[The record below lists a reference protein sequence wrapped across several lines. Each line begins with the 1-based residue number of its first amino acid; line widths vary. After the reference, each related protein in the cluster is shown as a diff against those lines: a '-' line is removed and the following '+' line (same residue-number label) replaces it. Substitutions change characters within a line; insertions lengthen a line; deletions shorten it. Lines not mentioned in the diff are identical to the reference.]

1 MKKFAALFLA
11 VVIAVT
17 MLAAPAASSA
27 AGTPQYD
34 LGASAQPDHIT
45 LTWTQD
51 PLTTQ
56 TITWRTDITIARG
69 LVQYAKAADKAS
81 FPGKAATVEATVQK
95 FTSDLGDMNIHTATL
110 TGLEPGTEYIYRVGD
125 GTNWSDIHTFTTE
138 ASNTH
143 SFKFL
148 IFGDS
153 QSGDPLNPEYK
164 PWHDT
169 IQNAFKTNPDAKFFV
184 NVGDLVEQGQN
195 YVHWN
200 KWFEAAKGVID
211 TIPAMATQGNH
222 ETYNPPDGH
231 STKPIFWTTQF
242 KLPQNGPEGLKGQ
255 AYSFDYGNAHI
266 VMLDSQEEEEE
277 KGVAGD
283 ILAAQK
289 AWLEKDLQNT
299 NKPWKLIFFHKTP
312 YYNKATRTNE
322 DIKAAFQP
330 LFDKYHVDVVFN
342 GHDHAVART
351 YPIAGDKFVSS
362 PAKGTI
368 YYLTGRSGNKYYP
381 DLSAKVWDAF
391 FYDPQDQPNYIV
403 AELNGDK
410 LTLRAMKQDG
420 TPIDTYT
427 IDKASGLDTPQTI
440 VPPKYNS
447 TRLVIFGNML
457 QQPLLPVTPK
467 QVNGQWYIPVRAF
480 MQFLGG
486 NVAWYDDGSVTIVYG
501 KDKVQMASKSAR
513 ATING
518 QEVNLPGSS
527 LMDKNT
533 LFIPAADLEE
543 FFGFSYKYDAA
554 TNMLMFTK

>member
-1 MKKFAALFLA
+1 
-11 VVIAVT
+11 
-17 MLAAPAASSA
+17 MLDEVSLTFKSDNLEEIY
-27 AGTPQYD
+27 GELYD
-34 LGASAQPDHIT
+34 
-45 LTWTQD
+45 
-51 PLTTQ
+51 
-56 TITWRTDITIARG
+56 
-69 LVQYAKAADKAS
+69 K
-81 FPGKAATVEATVQK
+81 
-95 FTSDLGDMNIHTATL
+95 
-110 TGLEPGTEYIYRVGD
+110 
-125 GTNWSDIHTFTTE
+125 
-138 ASNTH
+138 
-143 SFKFL
+143 
-148 IFGDS
+148 
-153 QSGDPLNPEYK
+153 PEYK
-164 PWHDT
+164 D
-169 IQNAFKTNPDAKFFV
+169 V
-184 NVGDLVEQGQN
+184 C
-195 YVHWN
+195 
-200 KWFEAAKGVID
+200 
-211 TIPAMATQGNH
+211 
-222 ETYNPPDGH
+222 
-231 STKPIFWTTQF
+231 
-242 KLPQNGPEGLKGQ
+242 
-255 AYSFDYGNAHI
+255 SFDYGNAHI
-266 VMLDSQEEEEE
+266 VMLDSQEEEE

-299 NKPWKLIFFHKTP
+299 NKPWKLVFFHKTP

-391 FYDPQDQPNYIV
+391 FYDPQDQLNYIV

-427 IDKASGLDTPQTI
+427 IDKASGVDTPQTI

-501 KDKVQMASKSAR
+501 KDKVQMASNSAR

>member
-266 VMLDSQEEEEE
+266 VMLDSQEEEE

-299 NKPWKLIFFHKTP
+299 NKPWKLVFFHKTP

-427 IDKASGLDTPQTI
+427 IDKASGVDTPQTI

-480 MQFLGG
+480 IQFLGG

-501 KDKVQMASKSAR
+501 KNKVRMASNSAR

>member
-17 MLAAPAASSA
+17 MLAPAASSA

-266 VMLDSQEEEEE
+266 VMLDSQEEEE

-299 NKPWKLIFFHKTP
+299 NKPWKLVFFHKTP

>member
-1 MKKFAALFLA
+1 MKKFAAFLLA
-11 VVIAVT
+11 VVMAVA
-17 MLAAPAASSA
+17 MLAAPAASFA

-34 LGASAQPDHIT
+34 LGVSAQPDHIT

-51 PLTTQ
+51 PATTQ
-56 TITWRTDITIARG
+56 TITWRTDPAATKGII
-69 LVQYAKAADKAS
+69 QYARTADRAS
-81 FPGKAATVEATVQK
+81 FPGKAATVEATIQK
-95 FTSDLGDMNIHTATL
+95 FTSDLGDMNIHSATL

-138 ASNTH
+138 ASNTT

-164 PWHDT
+164 PWQET
-169 IQNAFKTNPDAKFFV
+169 IQKAFKANPDAKFFV
-184 NVGDLVEQGQN
+184 NVGDLVEWGQN

-200 KWFEAAKGVID
+200 KWFEAARGVID

-222 ETYNPPDGH
+222 ETYNPPDWH
-231 STKPIFWTTQF
+231 TTKPVYWTTQF

-255 AYSFDYGNAHI
+255 TYSFDYGNAHI
-266 VMLDSQEEEEE
+266 VILDSQEEEE

-299 NKPWKLIFFHKTP
+299 DKPWKLVFFHKTP

-322 DIKAAFQP
+322 DIKAACQP

-342 GHDHAVART
+342 GHDHGVART

-368 YYLTGRSGNKYYP
+368 YYVTGRSGNKYYP

-403 AELNGDK
+403 AELNGVK

-427 IDKASGLDTPQTI
+427 IDKASGLDTPQTVI
-440 VPPKYNS
+440 PPKYND

-467 QVNGQWYIPVRAF
+467 QVNGQWYVPVRAF

-486 NVAWYDDGSVTIVYG
+486 NVAWQEDGSVTIVYG
-501 KDKVQMASKSAR
+501 KNKVQIASNSAR

-518 QEVNLPGSS
+518 QEVNLPGSI
-527 LMDKNT
+527 LMDKDF
-533 LFIPAADLEE
+533 LLIPAAALQAL
-543 FFGFSYKYDAA
+543 FGFNYKYDAA
-554 TNMLMFTK
+554 TNMLMFSK

>member
-17 MLAAPAASSA
+17 MLAPAASSA
-27 AGTPQYD
+27 TGTPQYD

-266 VMLDSQEEEEE
+266 VMLDSQEEEE

-299 NKPWKLIFFHKTP
+299 NKPWKLVFFHKTP

-467 QVNGQWYIPVRAF
+467 QVKGQWYIPVRAF

-527 LMDKNT
+527 LMDKNA

>member
-17 MLAAPAASSA
+17 MLAPAASSA

-266 VMLDSQEEEEE
+266 VMLDSQEEEE

-299 NKPWKLIFFHKTP
+299 NKPWKLVFFHKTP

-342 GHDHAVART
+342 SHDHAVART

-427 IDKASGLDTPQTI
+427 IDKASGVDTPQTI

-480 MQFLGG
+480 IQFLGG

-501 KDKVQMASKSAR
+501 KNKVRMASNSAR

>member
-1 MKKFAALFLA
+1 MKKFVALLVAMVMA
-11 VVIAVT
+11 VA
-17 MLAAPAASSA
+17 MLAAPVASFAAV
-27 AGTPQYD
+27 TPKYD
-34 LGASAQPDHIT
+34 PGASAQPDHIT

-56 TITWRTDITIARG
+56 TITWRTDTTVARG

-81 FPGKAATVEATVQK
+81 FPGKAFTVEATVQK
-95 FTSDLGDMNIHTATL
+95 FTSDQGDMNIHSATL
-110 TGLEPGTEYIYRVGD
+110 NGLDPGTSYIYRVGD
-125 GTNWSDIHTFTTE
+125 GTHWSDIHTFTTE

-164 PWHDT
+164 PWQET
-169 IQNAFKTNPDAKFFV
+169 IQNAFKANPDAKFFV

-195 YVHWN
+195 YIHWN

-242 KLPQNGPEGLKGQ
+242 KLPRNGPEGLKGQ
-255 AYSFDYGNAHI
+255 VYSFDYGNVHI
-266 VMLDSQEEEEE
+266 VMLDSQEEEE

-289 AWLEKDLQNT
+289 AWLEKDLQDT
-299 NKPWKLIFFHKTP
+299 DKPWKLVFFHKTP
-312 YYNKATRTNE
+312 YYNKANRTNE
-322 DIKAAFQP
+322 EIKAAFQP

-342 GHDHAVART
+342 GHDHAIART
-351 YPIAGDKFVSS
+351 YPIASDKFVSS
-362 PAKGTI
+362 PAQGTI
-368 YYLTGRSGNKYYP
+368 YYVTGRSGNKYYH

-410 LTLRAMKQDG
+410 LTLKAVKQDG

-427 IDKASGLDTPQTI
+427 IDKASGLDTPQTVI
-440 VPPKYNS
+440 PPKYNN
-447 TRLVIFGNML
+447 TRLVVFGNML
-457 QQPLLPVTPK
+457 QQPLLPVPPK
-467 QVNGQWYIPVRAF
+467 QVNGQWYVPVRPF

-486 NVAWYDDGSVTIVYG
+486 NVAWHEDGNVSIVYG
-501 KDKVQMASKSAR
+501 KNKVQISSNSAR

-518 QEVNLPGSS
+518 QEVNLPGNI
-527 LMDKNT
+527 LLDKDY
-533 LFIPAADLEE
+533 LFIPAAGLQTL
-543 FFGFSYKYDAA
+543 FGFNYKYDAA
-554 TNMLMFTK
+554 TNMLMFTR

>member
-17 MLAAPAASSA
+17 MLAPAASSA

-266 VMLDSQEEEEE
+266 VMLDSQEEEE

-299 NKPWKLIFFHKTP
+299 NKPWKLVFFHKTP

-467 QVNGQWYIPVRAF
+467 QVKGQWYIPVRAF

-527 LMDKNT
+527 LMEKNT

>member
-56 TITWRTDITIARG
+56 TITWRTNITIARG

-266 VMLDSQEEEEE
+266 VMLDSQEEEE

-501 KDKVQMASKSAR
+501 KDKVQMASNSAR

>member
-17 MLAAPAASSA
+17 MLAPAASSA

-266 VMLDSQEEEEE
+266 VMLDSQEEEE

-299 NKPWKLIFFHKTP
+299 NKPWKLVFFHKTP

-501 KDKVQMASKSAR
+501 KDKVQMASNSAR

>member
-56 TITWRTDITIARG
+56 TITWRTNITIARG

-169 IQNAFKTNPDAKFFV
+169 IQNAFKTNTDAKFFV

-266 VMLDSQEEEEE
+266 VMLDSQEEEE

-299 NKPWKLIFFHKTP
+299 NKPWKLVFFHKTP